1 MAIEKVPVR
10 ACEWK
15 CTSFSTAAFFFS
27 FPLLLK
33 QFPVESCLAERMCET
48 MNAEISI
55 GTINSLSDAVGF
67 LRWTFYARRLK
78 MNPTYYGATSSE
90 DDDIESFLL
99 TVVQDSTKKLE
110 ENGCINIDKSA
121 GTDASIST
129 TPLGRAAS
137 NFYLN
142 HATPKQMLNGA
153 RSLRKVRFR
162 LLASCLIL
170 TSIDFR
176 SWPNIKTMNP
186 REWSCP
192 NKITSLAIVTQR
204 KRS

>member
-1 MAIEKVPVR
+1 MYITHFRRRAIL
-10 ACEWK
+10 
-15 CTSFSTAAFFFS
+15 
-27 FPLLLK
+27 FPFHSHI

-78 MNPTYYGATSSE
+78 LNPTYYGAASSE
-90 DDDIESFLL
+90 DNDVESFLL
-99 TVVQDSTKKLE
+99 TVVQNSTQKLE
-110 ENGCINIDKSA
+110 DNGCIHIDKSA
-121 GTDASIST
+121 GTDASIAT

-153 RSLRKVRFR
+153 RSLRKVRFVC
-162 LLASCLIL
+162 LHLVSFSCRS
-170 TSIDFR
+170 TFR
-176 SWPNIKTMNP
+176 FWPNIKTMNP

-192 NKITSLAIVTQR
+192 NRIISLVIATQTR
-204 KRS
+204 RS